1 MSEASPKVTM
11 KLPELKQHVW
21 NAWEFLNEWKG
32 QLLQPEN
39 FAADVKRFGDRR
51 YKRTWVKA
59 LANFEAMNAHQNCL
73 DAYMLILNDFNFTP
87 DRWDYE
93 YRHEILDAFLLY
105 PDSLDL
111 IKTGLEQLFSSDFTP
126 KEQAEAN
133 GFFELVEE
141 RGGQSGRERLPV
153 GLDRRLAAVNT
164 AA

>member
-1 MSEASPKVTM
+1 M
-11 KLPELKQHVW
+11 KLTELKQHVW
-21 NAWEFLNEWKG
+21 DAWEFLNEWKG
-32 QLLQPEN
+32 QVLQPEN
-39 FAADVKRFGDRR
+39 FVAEVKRFGDRR

-59 LANFEAMNAHQNCL
+59 LAHFEAVNAHQNCL

-93 YRHEILDAFLLY
+93 YRHEILDAFLMY

-111 IKTGLEQLFSSDFTP
+111 IKTGLEQLLSSDFTP
-126 KEQAEAN
+126 TEQAEAH

-141 RGGQSGRERLPV
+141 RGGEPGRIGLPI
-153 GLDRRLAAVNT
+153 GSDRRLPAASP